1 LKEEMGF
8 ECPLR
13 PVFTFTYRAPLD
25 HGLTEHELDHVLTGS
40 YGGTPRPDPGEVD
53 QWRAVPVDQLH
64 SDLAAQPDKY
74 SVWLQPALEGLLS
87 RGLLPLGKQ
96 GEGGIPVSAERTHTE
111 EHKIPGDKLLS
122 RIKELVHQG
131 NIRRVS
137 IKNDEGQIL
146 LEIPLTLGVV
156 GMALMPVWI
165 AIGAMAAYA
174 ANYTIVVEKTDK

>member
-1 LKEEMGF
+1 MGF

-13 PVFTFTYRAPLD
+13 PAFSFVYRAALD
-25 HGLTEHELDHVLTGS
+25 QGLTEHELDHVLTGS
-40 YGGTPRPDPGEVD
+40 YAGVPRPNPDEVD
-53 QWRAVPVDQLH
+53 EWRAVPVEQLR
-64 SDLAAQPDKY
+64 SDLAAQPRRY
-74 SVWLQPALEGLLS
+74 SVWLQPALEGLFS
-87 RGLLPLGKQ
+87 RGLMPIGGRGQ
-96 GEGGIPVSAERTHTE
+96 GGIVTAERTRTE